1 MLAVEE
7 PSARSGCRGFR
18 PRHQWLG
25 VICAEAQGQPPCDQG
40 MRVVKPRA
48 LRSDSM
54 VELVE
59 LELTFHVKH
68 TRKRR
73 EHTSSARTAASSIAL
88 LSAGVAATAVVRKVI
103 VAGPGCVRGRAHLRY
118 EIAHPLPC
126 ARHLRSFVPYGALP
140 PRGMGVRSHGRFRLV
155 VRLLGCA
162 GSMMS
167 AVLAGEGRLVST
179 LAGVVTFPSMV
190 SRLNPCPL
198 PSRRRHSRSPP
209 QSRPRRTKDP
219 GRGPLIQRWSAPNTP
234 VWRLRESCDR
244 AEVQDSEHS
253 RAVRRRSAALKA
265 LACAMGAASRGR
277 LTDPRHLK
285 NVEAPSPGTSRYP

>member
-1 MLAVEE
+1 
-7 PSARSGCRGFR
+7 
-18 PRHQWLG
+18 
-25 VICAEAQGQPPCDQG
+25 

-73 EHTSSARTAASSIAL
+73 EHTSSARTAASSVAL

-103 VAGPGCVRGRAHLRY
+103 VAGPGCVRGRAHHRY
-118 EIAHPLPC
+118 EIARPL
-126 ARHLRSFVPYGALP
+126 LRVPVTYGPSFRTGRCR
-140 PRGMGVRSHGRFRLV
+140 PRGMGVRSHGRLPLV

-167 AVLAGEGRLVST
+167 AVLAGEGGLVAT

-190 SRLNPCPL
+190 SRLNPSPL
-198 PSRRRHSRSPP
+198 PSRGRHSRSSP
-209 QSRPRRTKDP
+209 QSWPHRTNDP
-219 GRGPLIQRWSAPNTP
+219 SRGPLIQRWSLPNTP

-244 AEVQDSEHS
+244 AEVQDSEYS

-277 LTDPRHLK
+277 LTDARHLK
-285 NVEAPSPGTSRYP
+285 NVEAPSPGTSRYPLEAGAARHSAEPDRDRFPDPAIRG